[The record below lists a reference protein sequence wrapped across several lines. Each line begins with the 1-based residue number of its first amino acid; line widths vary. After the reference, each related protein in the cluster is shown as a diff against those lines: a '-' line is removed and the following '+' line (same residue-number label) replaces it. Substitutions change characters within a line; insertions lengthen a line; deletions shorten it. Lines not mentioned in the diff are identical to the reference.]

1 MRIALF
7 ANTYFPRID
16 GTVTFLDGHLPVPV
30 DLLVPTLKELRDRFE
45 AELALLGE
53 GGQEAAL
60 KQAAARMGI
69 SERVHFAGILRDPR
83 ELARFYGD
91 DDVIVFVADG
101 RLRSGRAQGASS
113 RAAGARDSGSR
124 QHKRQWRWGKR
135 PTRLA

>member
-7 ANTYFPRID
+7 ANAHFPRAD
-16 GTVTFLDGHLPVPV
+16 GTVTFLDGHLPGPV

-45 AELALLGE
+45 AELALFGD
-53 GGQEAAL
+53 GGQEEALTHAAAAL
-60 KQAAARMGI
+60 GI
-69 SERVHFAGILRDPR
+69 SERVQFAGVVRDPR
-83 ELARFYGD
+83 DLARFYGD

-101 RLRSGRAQGASS
+101 RLRGGPAHGASS
-113 RAAGARDSGSR
+113 RAVGARDTGSR